1 MITDISV
8 LQDQDNETESLEG
21 FLDTRVLGVKTP
33 WLIGGTLMLVSLL
46 LFLKKKKRR
55 R

>member
-1 MITDISV
+1 MVTDNS
-8 LQDQDNETESLEG
+8 LYPDGERESLEG
-21 FLDTRVLGVKTP
+21 VLDTRVLGVNAP

-55 R
+55 RR